1 VQFERHLAAE
11 ERLLAAAG
19 RAAMAPGIIRAL
31 ADATS
36 LHPSVTVL
44 LALPLAGAG
53 AAAARTAL
61 RYVVTFR

>member
-1 VQFERHLAAE
+1 MQFERHLAAE
-11 ERLLAAAG
+11 ERLLTAAG
-19 RAAMAPGIIRAL
+19 RPAMAPGITPVL

-36 LHPSVTVL
+36 LHPAVTVL
-44 LALPLAGAG
+44 LALPLAG